1 MARRLREENA
11 LTRAKNIATLL
22 RNARLRL
29 AAKRLVN
36 AMHVRRALETK
47 TTQELL
53 RRVADIIGHTELAI
67 RLKVPSARLVDW
79 MDGHAT
85 MPDRTLILLAGIL
98 DKIAD
103 K

>member
-1 MARRLREENA
+1 MREESA
-11 LTRAKNIATLL
+11 LTRAKNIPTML

-36 AMHVRRALETK
+36 AMHIRRASGRK

-53 RRVADIIGHTELAI
+53 WRVADIIGRTELAI
-67 RLKVPSARLVDW
+67 GLKVPSTLVVDW
-79 MDGHAT
+79 MNGHAT
-85 MPDRTLILLAGIL
+85 MPGRKLMLLADIL